1 MSKKAILVK
10 RNYPKDLKH
19 QVQLKEF
26 IELAESAGYEVVD
39 IVVQTREMDRKYQIG
54 SGKIHFLAE
63 IVRST
68 KADKIIFYNKLSVI
82 QLYNISKVCG
92 VDVIDKFHLIL
103 EIFAQRAST
112 KIAQL
117 QVELAKL
124 EYELPK
130 AKARVSLAKK
140 EEHPGFMSVGGY
152 EESQLQDIKRRISK
166 IREDLKVIGKKE
178 NAMRSRRRE
187 HGIALI
193 ALAGYTNAGKS
204 TLLNALTNENIQVD
218 NKLFTTLSP
227 TTRAINIKGRK
238 ALLTDTVGFIEDLPH
253 WMVDAF
259 RSTLDEIFLA
269 DVILL
274 VVDAS
279 DSLEEIQRKLKTC
292 YDTLWG
298 KIKNTPIITVFNKI
312 DLISKEKKNDIKK
325 VIKPQNSIFVSAKKS
340 SGFEELKK
348 VIYKNLPIW
357 KRAKIK
363 LPLAKKSM
371 SVLSW
376 LYEDADLIKVT
387 YNSEINVEF
396 EAREEVVNK
405 VYNEYVV

>member
-39 IVVQTREMDRKYQIG
+39 IVVQTREMDRRYQIG

-63 IVRST
+63 IVQST
-68 KADKIIFYNKLSVI
+68 KADKLIFYNKLSVI

-238 ALLTDTVGFIEDLPH
+238 ALLTDTVGFIEDLPY

-298 KIKNTPIITVFNKI
+298 KIKSTPIITVFNKI
-312 DLISKEKKNDIKK
+312 DLISKEKRKEIKK
-325 VIKPQNSIFVSAKKS
+325 VIKSQNSVFVSAKKS
-340 SGFEELKK
+340 SGFEEFKE

-363 LPLAKKSM
+363 LPLAKESM

-405 VYNEYVV
+405 VCNEYVE